1 MGKIHTE
8 GLYME
13 CEFPTVNSNKE
24 EIKAIFDSVK
34 TIAVLGLSPDPSKPS
49 HRVAKYLQEAGY
61 KIVPVY
67 PKEETILGEKVYR
80 SLKEI
85 PFEVDMVDIFR
96 KPAAFDAIADACIER
111 GDVKVFWGQQG
122 LVNNAAAEKAR
133 NAGMTV
139 VQNLCA
145 MVEHRNLLH

>member
-1 MGKIHTE
+1 
-8 GLYME
+8 ME

-24 EIKAIFDSVK
+24 EIKAIFDSVE
-34 TIAVLGLSPDPSKPS
+34 TIAVLGLSPDASKPS

-80 SLKEI
+80 SLAEI
-85 PFEVDMVDIFR
+85 PFRVDMVDIFR
-96 KPAAFDAIADACIER
+96 KPAAFDAVADACIAR

-122 LVNNAAAEKAR
+122 LVNNTAAQKAR
-133 NAGMTV
+133 DAGMTV

-145 MVEHRNLLH
+145 MVEHRNL

>member
-1 MGKIHTE
+1 
-8 GLYME
+8 ME

-85 PFEVDMVDIFR
+85 PFEIDMVDIFR